1 MILSIMSSKELQH
14 MKKTIPIY
22 HSEWMQDIC
31 PTRIEKSGVAT
42 TSFSPRYLG
51 FFREEKVTS

>member
-22 HSEWMQDIC
+22 HSEWMQDIS
-31 PTRIEKSGVAT
+31 PARIEKSGVAT
-42 TSFSPRYLG
+42 TSFLPRYLD
-51 FFREEKVTS
+51 FSERRK